1 MTPVLFGDWLKEFDD
16 EMMANKRNILL
27 ILDNCPTHW
36 LKAGLVR
43 SLTSAVSVEDVVSD
57 VLEDAQQAWR
67 EAVEAQLMSD
77 ADDLGDLIAAD
88 DAVWVTEKL
97 YDSAIISEVQAEAHP
112 QAPSSDEGSDDHVSP
127 PAPIGSAT
135 ASDYVAALIVLVFS
149 KGLPEEHVAASASV
163 LDPGIPP
170 PDIPQQL
177 LPLCSVLSKDM
188 EVLTPIGVHADTT
201 KPYHTMCRIIN
212 NTMYAPPLH
221 KAGLSESAN
230 KMSSD
235 KTQPCSQTP

>member
-1 MTPVLFGDWLKEFDD
+1 MQYCF
-16 EMMANKRNILL
+16 R
-27 ILDNCPTHW
+27 
-36 LKAGLVR
+36 KAGLVR

-149 KGLPEEHVAASASV
+149 KGLPEEHAPKEQLSRKLVVCVQPSV
-163 LDPGIPP
+163 TD
-170 PDIPQQL
+170 QL
-177 LPLCSVLSKDM
+177 LHATQKFRRLPVTELLLVEKLLEIPAKRHRFVSQHHCLEVAVRVGFMKHAHKVM
-188 EVLTPIGVHADTT
+188 EHCD
-201 KPYHTMCRIIN
+201 HC
-212 NTMYAPPLH
+212 H
-221 KAGLSESAN
+221 
-230 KMSSD
+230 
-235 KTQPCSQTP
+235 